1 MALRIKWPVDPVLD
15 RIVATVAWS
24 AKGLLGI
31 VLVRRSD
38 SAMGHLPV
46 PEDLRDDLRAF
57 DREAV
62 LHHGQDLRQAVA
74 WALPEARFELDA
86 VGPYCLRD
94 GATPA
99 ELGTLRRFD
108 LKAVGVDIGE
118 FDIPDP
124 RCFH

>member
-31 VLVRRSD
+31 VLTRRSD

-62 LHHGQDLRQAVA
+62 LHHGQDLRKAVA
-74 WALPEARFELDA
+74 WALPEVPFELDA
-86 VGPYCLRD
+86 VGPYGLRD

-118 FDIPDP
+118 FDLPD
-124 RCFH
+124 RRRFH